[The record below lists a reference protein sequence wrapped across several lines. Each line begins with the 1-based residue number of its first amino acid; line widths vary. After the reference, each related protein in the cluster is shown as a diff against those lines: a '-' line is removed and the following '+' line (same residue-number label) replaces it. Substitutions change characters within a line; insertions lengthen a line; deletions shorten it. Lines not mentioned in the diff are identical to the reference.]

1 MLSAAI
7 ALCLRHRALVAAVAL
22 AVAIAGALAAAR
34 TPVDVLPDLDRPTV
48 TILTEVHGL
57 AAEDVERRV
66 TRPLEDALRGLP
78 RTVRLRT
85 VSGRGFSLAFAEF
98 EWGSDVAADRR
109 AVEERLRAAAAAL
122 PPGAVPRMAPVA
134 SIMGQVQFVGV
145 ASSSGATDPTA
156 LRALADERVLP
167 RLRALEGVAQVLAI
181 GGAPRELQVAVDPA
195 RLRDRGATLLE
206 VERAV
211 RGAGPGTDAVAAA
224 PLGNSGARVADV
236 ADVRVAP
243 TPAPLGLAGVD
254 GRPGVVLVVFKT
266 PGADTAAL
274 TRRVDA
280 AVAEAAAGLAPS
292 HPDVRLAPDLFR
304 QAVFIERSVSNVRNA
319 ILHGSLLV
327 LAVLLLFLANVRT
340 TVISLAAIPLSLAVT
355 ALVFRAMG
363 LTINTMTLGGL
374 AVAVGALVDDAVV
387 DVENVF
393 RRLRENARAASPSP
407 ALWVVFRASC
417 EVRNPI
423 LFGTLLAVIVYVPLF
438 FLSGMEGRLF
448 APIGLAYILSTLASL
463 VVSLAVTPALCHGLL
478 GSAFVARHVE
488 DTAVVRVL
496 KRAVGRLIGLG
507 MSQALRVWA
516 IVVSLAVVAGV
527 VLATRPRQ
535 FLPAFNEGAAQV
547 NLILPAETTL
557 EESDRYGRRLEEV
570 LVGIR
575 GVKSVGRRTG
585 RAEGDEHVDGP
596 NVTEAVVTFDE
607 GAGRRREELIEE
619 MRAAI
624 ARELPGPAA
633 SVEQPLAHLLSHLL
647 SGVNA
652 QVAVKVY
659 GDDLEVLRRATAD
672 IAGALQ
678 SVPGVRDL
686 YAEPHTLVEDVEVR
700 PDERL
705 CAASGV
711 APDDVKETVEIAL
724 AGETWGEGRPVA
736 VRLRGPGSPGLDA
749 VRDLPVRAAG
759 GALLRVRD
767 VASVATGRVRTQV
780 LRENGVRRAAVQ
792 FNVAG
797 RPIDATVADAARVL
811 APIRDRL
818 AASGCTLVLSGQ
830 FEAQQSAARRIAVF
844 AALALAAMAALLF
857 AHFRS
862 ANLALQ
868 ALLAIPA
875 AVAGGAAAVVLT
887 RQPVSV
893 ATLVGLVSLGG
904 IATRNAI
911 LLLDHYL
918 HLMRDEGVPFGPDL
932 LLRAGRERMV
942 PVLMTA
948 LCTGIGLVPLALA
961 PDQPGRELLYPVATV
976 ILGGLAS
983 ATLFEFLLTPALFWL
998 FGRSPAERLAA
1009 RRDLSQDTLERF
1021 RPWLAPTATMPPTG
1035 GPHA

>member
-57 AAEDVERRV
+57 SAEDVERRV
-66 TRPLEDALRGLP
+66 TKPLEDALRGLP
-78 RTVRLRT
+78 RSVRLRT
-85 VSGRGFSLAFAEF
+85 ISGRGFSLAFVEF

-109 AVEERLRAAAAAL
+109 AVEERLRASAAAL

-145 ASSSGATDPTA
+145 ASASGGTDPTA
-156 LRALADERVLP
+156 LRALADDRVLP

-181 GGAPRELQVAVDPA
+181 GGAPRELQVAVDPT
-195 RLRDRGATLLE
+195 RLRDRGATRLE

-211 RGAGPGTDAVAAA
+211 RGAAPESAAVAEA
-224 PLGNSGARVADV
+224 PLAGGARVGDV
-236 ADVRVAP
+236 AEVGVAP
-243 TPAPLGLAGVD
+243 TPAPLGLAGVN

-266 PGADTAAL
+266 PGTDTAAL

-280 AVAEAAAGLAPS
+280 AVAEVAADLAPT

-393 RRLRENARAASPSP
+393 RRLRENARAASPAP
-407 ALWVVFRASC
+407 GLWIVFRASC

-463 VVSLAVTPALCHGLL
+463 VVSLAVTPALCHALL
-478 GSAFVARHVE
+478 GKAFVARHVE
-488 DTAVVRVL
+488 DTAVVRGL
-496 KRAVGRLIGLG
+496 KRVVGALIGLG

-516 IVVSLAVVAGV
+516 LVVSLAVVAGV

-557 EESDRYGRRLEEV
+557 EESDRYGRKLEEV

-624 ARELPGPAA
+624 ARELPGPAS

-659 GDDLEVLRRATAD
+659 GDDLEVLRRAAAD

-678 SVPGVRDL
+678 PVPGVRDL

-705 CAASGV
+705 CAAAGI

-724 AGETWGEGRPVA
+724 AGETWGEGLPVA
-736 VRLRGPGSPGLDA
+736 VRLRGTGRPDLDA

-767 VASVATGRVRTQV
+767 VATVSTGRVRTQV

-830 FEAQQSAARRIAVF
+830 FEAQQSAARRIAAF

-875 AVAGGAAAVVLT
+875 AVAGGAAAVVVT

-1009 RRDLSQDTLERF
+1009 RRDLSQDALDRF
-1021 RPWLAPTATMPPTG
+1021 RPWLAPSTTITPTG